1 MGTRLLAGARQ
12 GRGQQMVNQPG
23 GGQGMKLGILRA
35 CVTKEPT
42 VLAHSGARPA
52 RQQEQAKDRGL
63 EP

>member
-1 MGTRLLAGARQ
+1 
-12 GRGQQMVNQPG
+12 
-23 GGQGMKLGILRA
+23 MKLGILRA

-42 VLAHSGARPA
+42 VLAYSGARLA